1 MAINPD
7 PNYVN
12 QEIENLSLE
21 TPGSIEALDQ
31 FNAPPPGHSLTG
43 EPGAWPWEKP
53 PVYTDPDEALEFVE
67 DKIDD
72 PANQEEFLK
81 LMLAGIPVEAI
92 TNTITFT
99 GFQEGFWT
107 PDIAEL
113 IKLPIS
119 MELAGLALEKNIPA
133 TMFNIPPKE
142 QQEADEIP
150 EGEVY
155 KAMQEN
161 RPDMYDDLSY
171 VMDVMSEQYEEEGSE
186 EEVIEDEPS
195 FMNMEETV

>member
-53 PVYTDPDEALEFVE
+53 PVYTDPDEALE
-67 DKIDD
+67 
-72 PANQEEFLK
+72 
-81 LMLAGIPVEAI
+81 
-92 TNTITFT
+92 
-99 GFQEGFWT
+99 
-107 PDIAEL
+107 
-113 IKLPIS
+113 
-119 MELAGLALEKNIPA
+119 KNIPA
-133 TMFNIPPKE
+133 TMFNISPKE

-171 VMDVMSEQYEEEGSE
+171 VMDVMSEQYEEEGPE